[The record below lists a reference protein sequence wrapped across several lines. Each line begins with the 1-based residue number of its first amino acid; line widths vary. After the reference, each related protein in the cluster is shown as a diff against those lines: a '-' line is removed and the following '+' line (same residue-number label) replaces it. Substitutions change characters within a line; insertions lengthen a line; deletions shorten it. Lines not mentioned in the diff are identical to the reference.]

1 MPQLLAPPFSN
12 GSDGLLSISANT
24 TDAPI
29 DSASTATS
37 GTTSISATNASF
49 VAGQLIMIH
58 QTRGTSAGQWE
69 LNKISSY
76 VAGTITTVS
85 PLTYTYTSGAQVL
98 VIEQH
103 SGITID
109 SGKTLTAKAWNGTVG
124 GIVALMSSGLCDVNG
139 TISANGKGYRGGVS
153 STVQGDPADM
163 GYQGEGNPGFGTNP
177 SPFVGY
183 GGSINNNGN
192 GGGGGCGRIHIDAA
206 WHVASGGA
214 GGANGTA
221 GAGGYQSPSGEEGT
235 VGGHGG
241 LVTVGVEA
249 LTTMSFGGGGGAGGY
264 GTGSYAGVGGK
275 GGGIILV
282 FTRQFSLSGS
292 VTSSGYNGGNSSG
305 SGDGY
310 AGPGGGGAGGSV
322 LIKSKTSILGATK
335 ITAVGGD
342 SGSHLP
348 SGGGDGGGGDGRI
361 RCESCSLTGTTSP
374 SLSSVIGGQNYCG
387 GAASILE

>member
-139 TISANGKGYRGGVS
+139 TISANGGASPDRFTGGTGGGFRGAGGEQHN
-153 STVQGDPADM
+153 TAN
-163 GYQGEGNPGFGTNP
+163 QGEGT
-177 SPFVGY
+177 
-183 GGSINNNGN
+183 GGAGSASNAANGN
-192 GGGGGCGRIHIDAA
+192 GGGGGTEIGGGG
-206 WHVASGGA
+206 SGG
-214 GGANGTA
+214 GGGGNGTA
-221 GAGGYQSPSGEEGT
+221 GATGTTGGGT
-235 VGGHGG
+235 AGVVALSTMVFGGAGG
-241 LVTVGVEA
+241 GGCSA
-249 LTTMSFGGGGGAGGY
+249 ASDDGGGGGAGG
-264 GTGSYAGVGGK
+264 
-275 GGGIILV
+275 GIVAI
-282 FTRQFSLSGS
+282 FAKTITISGLIRS
-292 VTSSGYNGGNSSG
+292 NGGLG
-305 SGDGY
+305 SNG
-310 AGPGGGGAGGSV
+310 AGSLGRNGGAGAGGSV
-322 LIKSKTSILGATK
+322 LIKAKTAILGSGK
-335 ITAVGGD
+335 ITATGATG
-342 SGSHLP
+342 
-348 SGGGDGGGGDGRI
+348 SGGGGTGGTGRI
-361 RCESCSLTGTTSP
+361 RCEACSLTGTTSP